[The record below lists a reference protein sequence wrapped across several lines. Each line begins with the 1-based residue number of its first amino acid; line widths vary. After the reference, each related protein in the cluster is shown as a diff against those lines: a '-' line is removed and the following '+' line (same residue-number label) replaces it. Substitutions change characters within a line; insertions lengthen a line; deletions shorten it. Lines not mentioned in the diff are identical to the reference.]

1 MPQNPAPL
9 SDNHKGRIEEVW
21 MPGPPPKAAT
31 RRQRSRRDIGTDIAA
46 PRHPGRAP
54 AMPRGLC
61 RPAQTAWSA
70 YWEDVVSGVTRLS
83 DAPLVQRWARNLDRY
98 HRLLAEADANPVVGG
113 SMGQPRANPI
123 YNLVLKIEQSIK
135 EDEQQ
140 LGIGPL
146 NRLRLGVALSE
157 SAKSLADLNAE
168 AENAENEDPRA
179 TLVTLADRRP

>member
-1 MPQNPAPL
+1 
-9 SDNHKGRIEEVW
+9 
-21 MPGPPPKAAT
+21 MPGPPPKAAA
-31 RRQRSRRDIGTDIAA
+31 RRQRSRRDIGTDISA
-46 PRHPGRAP
+46 PRHPGRPP

-61 RPAQTAWSA
+61 QPAQTAWTA
-70 YWEDVVSGVTRLS
+70 YFKDVVSGVTRPS
-83 DAPLVQRWARNLDRY
+83 DTPLVQRWARNLDRY
-98 HRLLAEADANPVVGG
+98 HRLLAEADREPIVGG

-123 YNLVLKIEQSIK
+123 YGLVLKIEQSIK

-146 NRLRLGVALSE
+146 NRLRLGVALFE

-168 AENAENEDPRA
+168 AESAENDDPRT